1 MSFIGFATQ
10 FFGRLAPDTQAGINQ
25 HPGEYQLQRCIWQAV
40 RQHQPERRCC
50 HTNRR
55 NEQRSPITHQPL
67 AQAQH
72 CANPRSQTNSQQAD
86 RGRLDYR

>member
-1 MSFIGFATQ
+1 MSVIGFATQ
-10 FFGRLAPDTQAGINQ
+10 FFGRLAPDAQAGINQ
-25 HPGEYQLQRCIWQAV
+25 HAGEYHLQRCIRQAV

-50 HTNRR
+50 HTNQR

-72 CANPRSQTNSQQAD
+72 RTNRCSQTYSQQAHRCRFD
-86 RGRLDYR
+86 HR